1 MRWID
6 RLLES
11 IRGTE
16 GEGIRLD
23 ISRSHWEM
31 DGPETF
37 ADLFKVLQGWLPE
50 GAILYFEGGYPD
62 AEITDFFNKQSIPE
76 PVSVAK
82 GTIWPRPR
90 ICHIPATN
98 AVLAELAVI
107 MEHHAEPELAVHF
120 HVYRDN
126 TVLIEWHDA
135 FAQPILMSG
144 LISEE
149 QIGVLA
155 GRIGKDYRK
164 IVEQ

>member
-6 RLLES
+6 RLLGS

-16 GEGIRLD
+16 GEGIWLD
-23 ISRSHWEM
+23 ISKSHWEM

-37 ADLFKVLQGWLPE
+37 SDLFKALQDWLPE

-62 AEITDFFNKQSIPE
+62 AEISNFLNTQSIPE
-76 PVSVAK
+76 QARVAK
-82 GTIWPRPR
+82 GTIWPNPR
-90 ICHIPATN
+90 TFHIPATKS
-98 AVLAELAVI
+98 VLVELALI
-107 MEHHAEPELAVHF
+107 MDHHAEPELAVHF

-135 FAQPILMSG
+135 FAQPMLLSG

-155 GRIGKDYRK
+155 GKFGKKFRRI
-164 IVEQ
+164 VSQ

>member
-1 MRWID
+1 MRWLSK
-6 RLLES
+6 LLGS
-11 IRGTE
+11 VRGTE
-16 GEGIRLD
+16 REGIQLD
-23 ISRSHWEM
+23 KSGSYWEM
-31 DGPETF
+31 NGPETF
-37 ADLFKVLQGWLPE
+37 ADLFKALQGWLPE
-50 GAILYFEGGYPD
+50 GAILYFEDGNPD
-62 AEITDFFNKQSIPE
+62 AEINDFMIRQSIPE

-90 ICHIPATN
+90 SCHIPATKS
-98 AVLAELAVI
+98 VLAELAVI

-144 LISEE
+144 LIPEE
-149 QIGVLA
+149 QIRILA
-155 GRIGKDYRK
+155 GKIGKGFRK